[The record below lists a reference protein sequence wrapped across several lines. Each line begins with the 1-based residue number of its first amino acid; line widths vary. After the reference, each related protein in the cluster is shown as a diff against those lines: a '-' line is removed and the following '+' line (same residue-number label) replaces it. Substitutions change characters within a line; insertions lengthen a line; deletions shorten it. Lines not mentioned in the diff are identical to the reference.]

1 MADHSLCVK
10 WSLLSSMFSTYSQR
24 RQDQTQVIIIFEPQ
38 RGWGWAEL
46 GSASPFKRPLKHS
59 NSNLPVQLSLQL
71 EMWRLSTKIRHRHP
85 NQHQTV
91 LSVWFFGFRN
101 ISNSQFKN
109 HFFQKRK
116 LSLRKELKSTA
127 DFQSK
132 WKTEDRTSFFFHVW
146 ESRNI
151 FL

>member
-10 WSLLSSMFSTYSQR
+10 WSLLSSMFSTSSQR

-38 RGWGWAEL
+38 RGWGCAEL
-46 GSASPFKRPLKHS
+46 GSASPFKRALKHS
-59 NSNLPVQLSLQL
+59 NSNLPAQL

-91 LSVWFFGFRN
+91 LSVCFLGSEKYQIVNSKTIFSKKGNCHWGRSSSPQW
-101 ISNSQFKN
+101 ISSQN
-109 HFFQKRK
+109 ERP
-116 LSLRKELKSTA
+116 
-127 DFQSK
+127 
-132 WKTEDRTSFFFHVW
+132 KTELPFFFHVW
-146 ESRNI
+146 ESRNT